1 VHCTAFRCL
10 CTCAVLVLFLTTPAP
25 VAASHHERVLK
36 ESSGKKPL
44 QTERPYN
51 IAHRGA
57 NGELPE
63 ETHAAYERAV
73 VEGTDFLETDIIST
87 KDGKLICFHD
97 LTLDATTNVANHT
110 EFKDRVR
117 TYEVQGANVTGFFTV
132 DFTLAEILTLRAVQR
147 WPFRDQSYNG

>member
-1 VHCTAFRCL
+1 
-10 CTCAVLVLFLTTPAP
+10 
-25 VAASHHERVLK
+25 
-36 ESSGKKPL
+36 
-44 QTERPYN
+44 
-51 IAHRGA
+51 
-57 NGELPE
+57 
-63 ETHAAYERAV
+63 
-73 VEGTDFLETDIIST
+73 LETDIIST